1 MDFLEK
7 NKVVLS
13 LVPLKKAMVDET
25 ASVRESFK
33 IQRNFKSTDKFFKP
47 VLSIDG
53 ASTVSINSLAEIALE
68 EQLKIDEP
76 TSPVQNDSGSVQS
89 ELSQRQFVE
98 EIVDLQTYRDLR
110 RKKIEEEEESSDSG
124 TILERK
130 KSQAATLEAENLPVA
145 NLPNEENL

>member
-1 MDFLEK
+1 MKILNQRAKKDKKRQKNPPDSDQSMLSDQSSFSQDEDGKSLKQLKQEMKVEIDLLEKSLSLESVSEGESMDFLEK

-68 EQLKIDEP
+68 E
-76 TSPVQNDSGSVQS
+76 
-89 ELSQRQFVE
+89 
-98 EIVDLQTYRDLR
+98 
-110 RKKIEEEEESSDSG
+110 
-124 TILERK
+124 
-130 KSQAATLEAENLPVA
+130 
-145 NLPNEENL
+145 